1 MLYRLENGQPVP
13 VTKVEV
19 DGQIIT
25 NPPWEW
31 MQDNGYGYQK
41 AEVVPPTYD
50 PATQRLESHWVLTE
64 DTDCKWPVIVKEWEI
79 VELTAEEK
87 AAKKNA
93 AIDAEIEAVNAEYDA
108 WQYIPIEYDFNGAT
122 MYLKP
127 IWITQYYGTLLQ
139 ASTLAPVFPSVV
151 TDAHNVNFEMTVEQF
166 SAMYLYLVQTAAVK
180 IATVNAQ
187 IAALEAQKE
196 VPNG

>member
-1 MLYRLENGQPVP
+1 MRYTLENGQPVP
-13 VTKVEV
+13 VTKITNG
-19 DGQIIT
+19 GQTIT
-25 NPPWEW
+25 NPPDELI
-31 MQDNGYGYQK
+31 DELGLGFPK
-41 AEVVPPTYD
+41 VDVPEPGYD
-50 PATQRLESHWVLTE
+50 PAEERVSF
-64 DTDCKWPVIVKEWEI
+64 EWEI
-79 VELTAEEK
+79 VEGKILKVWTITPLTPAEK

-93 AIDAEIEAVNAEYDA
+93 EIDAQIDAVNAEYDA
-108 WQYIPIEYDFNGAT
+108 WQTTPVEYDFNGST

-151 TDAHNVNFEMTVEQF
+151 TDAHNVNFTMTVEQF

-196 VPNG
+196 VVNA